1 MQALLSDEEI
11 RRVVKEQR
19 EEDKTTYGID
29 NIFEVHEFSDANSA
43 IRSIT

>member
-11 RRVVKEQR
+11 CRVVKEQG
-19 EEDKTTYGID
+19 EEDKNTYGID
-29 NIFEVHEFSDANSA
+29 NILEVHEFSDANSP